1 MKPAIVIG
9 LSILGIIF
17 LLALVALFVICRRR
31 YCSRAEYLI
40 KRRASETASTD
51 AENDGVDVQWS
62 KDDDEVSFPP
72 DPRIARF
79 EQMSEESGCLDDP
92 LGLIPHCL
100 EVLKTCHQ
108 LTDRL
113 VAVTMKNASKAESK
127 EKVGEIVT
135 VARRITPRVDDLVRS
150 MYPPLDAKLIEARAT
165 ALLLSVNHLVL
176 VAKGACKLPYALQWV
191 DDCVLAIDDHLET
204 LRSAAMAEELQSS
217 PPSTPG
223 SERAMLG
230 GSNGTYGGSGRR

>member
-1 MKPAIVIG
+1 
-9 LSILGIIF
+9 
-17 LLALVALFVICRRR
+17 
-31 YCSRAEYLI
+31 
-40 KRRASETASTD
+40 
-51 AENDGVDVQWS
+51 
-62 KDDDEVSFPP
+62 
-72 DPRIARF
+72 
-79 EQMSEESGCLDDP
+79 
-92 LGLIPHCL
+92 
-100 EVLKTCHQ
+100 
-108 LTDRL
+108 
-113 VAVTMKNASKAESK
+113 
-127 EKVGEIVT
+127 
-135 VARRITPRVDDLVRS
+135 

-230 GSNGTYGGSGRR
+230 GSYGEIGRAHV